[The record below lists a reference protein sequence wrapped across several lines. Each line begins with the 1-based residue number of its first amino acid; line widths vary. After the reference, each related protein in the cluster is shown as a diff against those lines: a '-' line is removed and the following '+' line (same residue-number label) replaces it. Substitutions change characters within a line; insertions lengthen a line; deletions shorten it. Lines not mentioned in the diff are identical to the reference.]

1 MSDLDKL
8 HDVCN
13 KTYKEQ
19 AVWFLNCFWEDFAE
33 KEAELIWQYVETNA
47 KLDLENHEEGSSLDE
62 MKAHVFLEK
71 FDETLTVREMR
82 AKLRSTGAI
91 GESERPKTV
100 PLTHY
105 LLYKYNAD
113 WRLLVDETRQGDN
126 AEEIEKAEKML
137 AEVTEL
143 FKQSEARAAE
153 ARTALNAAV
162 SAENQA
168 KAREAEAVARENDA
182 VARETEAKE
191 SEAQAV
197 SRENEAVQ
205 RETEAK
211 ASEKAA
217 QARDTEAKAS
227 HAKSQETE
235 AKSKVDAAAAVE
247 REGEAKA
254 AQSELEE
261 ALAALKAEED
271 AFNKKKADLEKKSQ
285 EGGVVSRNKAA
296 NELAQLL
303 AEDPLP
309 LRRAKITAEAAVK
322 RAEKT
327 SKAAASAREAAETSA
342 KAASAAR
349 VEAEKDAKE
358 AAAARVTAENDAA
371 AASKAREA
379 AASARE
385 AATQA
390 RQAAEKARQAASAA
404 REEANKQR
412 EAAEKA
418 RQDSERAKE
427 AAEKALNDAS
437 AKLNEAEAYLEEV
450 KSKPGCSFGAIWWI
464 DRELHEQKKYLPVS
478 KGGIAK

>member
-1 MSDLDKL
+1 MGGFFFFFVSRMSDLDKL
-8 HDVCN
+8 HDICK

-33 KEAELIWQYVETNA
+33 KEAETLWKYVETNE
-47 KLDLENHEEGSSLDE
+47 KLDLENHEEGCGLDE

-91 GESERPKTV
+91 GESERPKLV

-113 WRLLVDETRQGDN
+113 WRLLVDEGRQGDN
-126 AEEIEKAEKML
+126 KEELEKAEQLL

-168 KAREAEAVARENDA
+168 KEREAAAVARENDA
-182 VARETEAKE
+182 VARENDAKE
-191 SEAQAV
+191 SEAAAV
-197 SRENEAVQ
+197 ARENEAVAQ
-205 RETEAK
+205 ENEAVARENDAK
-211 ASEKAA
+211 AAEKAA
-217 QARDTEAKAS
+217 QARDIEAKES
-227 HAKSQETE
+227 HAKSQEKE
-235 AKSKVDAAAAVE
+235 AVAKKDAAAAVE
-247 REGEAKA
+247 RESEAKA

-303 AEDPLP
+303 SEDPLP

-327 SKAAASAREAAETSA
+327 ANAAASARKSAEDSATEAS
-342 KAASAAR
+342 
-349 VEAEKDAKE
+349 
-358 AAAARVTAENDAA
+358 N
-371 AASKAREA
+371 
-379 AASARE
+379 
-385 AATQA
+385 A
-390 RQAAEKARQAASAA
+390 RQESEK
-404 REEANKQR
+404 
-412 EAAEKA
+412 
-418 RQDSERAKE
+418 
-427 AAEKALNDAS
+427 
-437 AKLNEAEAYLEEV
+437 
-450 KSKPGCSFGAIWWI
+450 
-464 DRELHEQKKYLPVS
+464 H
-478 KGGIAK
+478 